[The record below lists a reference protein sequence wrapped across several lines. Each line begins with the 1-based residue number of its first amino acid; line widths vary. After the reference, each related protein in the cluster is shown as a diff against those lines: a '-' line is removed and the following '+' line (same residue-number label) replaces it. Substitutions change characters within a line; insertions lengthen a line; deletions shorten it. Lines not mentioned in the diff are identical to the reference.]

1 MRTRVNGKNETI
13 VYFLYR
19 TLVVVA
25 NGRDIL
31 IFILIGVC
39 VCVCAILR
47 DIPILLPYIIL

>member
-39 VCVCAILR
+39 VCAILR